1 MKLLITGAAGFIG
14 FHLTKILVERGDEVF
29 ALDFIGD
36 YYDIQLKYDRL
47 NELGIDEN
55 KLNYD
60 KPIKSKLYSNLTF
73 QKLNIANKTLLINLF
88 QNNKFEC
95 VVNLAAQAGVRYSLS
110 NPDAYLESNFVGF
123 LNIIECCRNFNIK
136 NFIYASS
143 SSVYGLNQ
151 KIPFSENDGTS
162 HPISLYAASKKSNE
176 LMAHVYSHLFGIKTT
191 GLRFFTVYGPWGRP
205 DMAAYLFTRSIIDGK
220 AIKVFNNGNMLR
232 DFTYVDDI
240 VNGIL
245 KVIDNSNE
253 PITVWDPF
261 QPLPSYSSA
270 PFRVYNIGCSNPIK
284 LIDFIKA
291 LEIKLCKPA
300 VIEMLPL
307 QPGDVISTFAEMN
320 SFEKDYQYKP
330 RIDISEGVDK
340 YVNWFIKYYK

>member
-14 FHLTKILVERGDEVF
+14 FHLTKVLVERGDEVF
-29 ALDFIGD
+29 AIDFIGD

-55 KLNYD
+55 KLNFD

-73 QKLNIANKTLLINLF
+73 QKLNIANKALLINLF

-123 LNIIECCRNFNIK
+123 LNMIECCRNFNIK

-176 LMAHVYSHLFGIKTT
+176 LMAHVYSHLFGMRTT

-245 KVIDNSNE
+245 KVVDNSNE
-253 PITVWDPF
+253 PTTRWDPF
-261 QPLPSYSSA
+261 QPLPSFSSA
-270 PFRVYNIGCSNPIK
+270 PFRIYNIGCSNPIK

-291 LEIKLCKPA
+291 LEIKLCKTA
-300 VIEMLPL
+300 VIKMLPI
-307 QPGDVISTFAEMN
+307 QPGDVISTFAEMK
-320 SFEKDYQYKP
+320 SFENDFQYKP
-330 RIDISEGVDK
+330 RIDISEGVGK
-340 YVNWFIKYYK
+340 YIDWFIKYYK

>member
-1 MKLLITGAAGFIG
+1 MNLLITGAAGFIG
-14 FHLTKILVERGDEVF
+14 FHLTKILVERGNNVF
-29 ALDFIGD
+29 ALDFMGD
-36 YYDIQLKYDRL
+36 YYDVQLKYDRL
-47 NELGIDEN
+47 KELGINQN
-55 KLNYD
+55 KINSDY
-60 KPIKSKLYSNLTF
+60 PIRSESFSNLTF
-73 QKLNIANKTLLINLF
+73 QRLNIANKELLVSVFINNEF
-88 QNNKFEC
+88 DC

-110 NPDAYLESNFVGF
+110 NPDAYLESNLVGF

-136 NFIYASS
+136 NFVYASS

-151 KIPFSENDGTS
+151 KIPFNENDGTS

-176 LMAHVYSHLFGIKTT
+176 LMAHVYSHLFGIRTT

-205 DMAAYLFTRSIIDGK
+205 DMAAYLFTKSIIDGK

-245 KVIDNSNE
+245 KVITHSAESDAN
-253 PITVWDPF
+253 WDPF
-261 QPLPSYSSA
+261 HPLPSSSSA

-291 LEIKLCKPA
+291 IETKIGKHA
-300 VIEMLPL
+300 IMEMLPL
-307 QPGDVISTFAEMN
+307 QPGDVVSTYAEMH
-320 SFEKDYQYKP
+320 SFENTFNCIP
-330 RIDISEGVDK
+330 AIDIKDGVDK
-340 YVNWFIKYYK
+340 YVDWFINYYR